1 MLLVDVFSSVA
12 RQALVL
18 CGLTLFLEVLLP
30 QGGMK
35 KTARLVMG
43 LLVLGALLTPMA
55 ALYDEGVAVTADI
68 FLPPQDNTEEIITA
82 GGRLAGQAADK
93 AAESLAADIERQLSK
108 FVALQDGVTDC
119 EVEIQLMSGDL
130 AEDLGYNWGRVTIL
144 LSVDE
149 QQGGAAEIADKVRQ
163 SVAAFYD
170 LSEAEVRVSVVEYG
184 DG

>member
-1 MLLVDVFSSVA
+1 MLLVDVVSAVA

-18 CGLTLFLEVLLP
+18 CGLALFLEVLLP
-30 QGGMK
+30 NGGMK

-43 LLVLGALLTPMA
+43 LLVLGALLTPVA
-55 ALYDEGVAVTADI
+55 ALYDEGVAVTANI
-68 FLPPQDNTEEIITA
+68 FLPPQDNTEEIIAA
-82 GGRLAGQAADK
+82 GGRLAGRAADE

-108 FVALQDGVTDC
+108 FVALQNGVADC
-119 EVEIQLMSGDL
+119 EVQVQLASEDL
-130 AEDLGYNWGRVTIL
+130 AVDQGHNWGRVTIL

-149 QQGGAAEIADKVRQ
+149 RQGDAAEIAAKVRQ

-170 LSEAEVRVSVVEYG
+170 LSEAEVRVSVIEYG